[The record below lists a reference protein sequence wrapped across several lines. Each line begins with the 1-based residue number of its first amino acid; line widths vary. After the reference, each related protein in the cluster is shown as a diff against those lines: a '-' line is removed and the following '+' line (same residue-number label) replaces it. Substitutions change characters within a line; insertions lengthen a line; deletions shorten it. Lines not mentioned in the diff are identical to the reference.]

1 MVNGRLLVAHGELLG
16 VDLQA
21 LITQANQHAVELVR
35 RTEQRYNI
43 SVTSPVWRRAF
54 PYDSM
59 EQ

>member
-1 MVNGRLLVAHGELLG
+1 

-21 LITQANQHAVELVR
+21 LITQANHHAVELVR

-54 PYDSM
+54 PYDEM
-59 EQ
+59 KI